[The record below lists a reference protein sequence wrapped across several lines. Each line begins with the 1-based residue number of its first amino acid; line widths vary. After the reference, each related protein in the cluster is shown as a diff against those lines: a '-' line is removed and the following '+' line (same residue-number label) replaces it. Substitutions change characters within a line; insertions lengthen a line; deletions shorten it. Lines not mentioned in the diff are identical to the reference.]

1 MRPTPP
7 RARARARKATRSRAL
22 ATGAIATIA
31 ATIGARAVD
40 VDSYFSRSESSA
52 FVRATRDA
60 SNGTFAVPF
69 VRATS
74 NGTFAVGCESR
85 NVAGMNFYPLV
96 EFAGEFAR
104 ASFGF
109 DHGDGRGRAAARDV
123 FKLARESGMTT
134 IRAWAFSVNPAVPT
148 WVRVGERHREDVLRG
163 LDWALAEAAKHGL
176 DLLLAFG
183 DYWHTTA
190 EIVRECAPEDAET
203 EDADRAFFSRESCRE
218 LFKWHVRTILTRNNT
233 FTGVTYSTTPNVFGW
248 NLMNEPRC
256 RGCDDALQD
265 WIDDMAA
272 YVKAFDS
279 NHMLTVGEE
288 GFYAHDSSSEGG
300 AAANPAAW
308 AATTGQDFIRNHA
321 SKHIDFAT
329 IHVWRDNWAVYS
341 PNVRFNAQRFTRN
354 WIATHERDC
363 RTKLRKPLLI
373 EEFGAA
379 PGGVRALSRVSRG
392 VSRTASF
399 LEERDVE
406 DYYRALLSQVYRSI
420 ASDDGKFVR
429 GALFWGMFPEDHRGV
444 VDAYDPYA
452 VYPSDGAFAQATRFA
467 KSVRRVVR
475 SMSCEED
482 GRD

>member
-22 ATGAIATIA
+22 ATRAIATIA

-52 FVRATRDA
+52 FVRATSRRVARDA
-60 SNGTFAVPF
+60 SRDTF

-392 VSRTASF
+392 VSPVGMVRADEGGVTDWQKAVTSATTRKRTRARKLVERCIAW
-399 LEERDVE
+399 LEIDRVST
-406 DYYRALLSQVYRSI
+406 RCHR
-420 ASDDGKFVR
+420 
-429 GALFWGMFPEDHRGV
+429 FWGVGCRCHWRTMTTLLARDRKRLARLAG
-444 VDAYDPYA
+444 
-452 VYPSDGAFAQATRFA
+452 
-467 KSVRRVVR
+467 RRVV
-475 SMSCEED
+475 
-482 GRD
+482 G

>member
-1 MRPTPP
+1 MRARPT
-7 RARARARKATRSRAL
+7 RARRGERRGARSRAI
-22 ATGAIATIA
+22 ATRAIATIA

-40 VDSYFSRSESSA
+40 VDSYFLRSESS
-52 FVRATRDA
+52 
-60 SNGTFAVPF
+60 GAVEF

-74 NGTFAVGCESR
+74 NGTFARGCEER

-109 DHGDGRGRAAARDV
+109 DHGEGRGRAAARGV
-123 FKLARESGMTT
+123 FELARESGMTT

-148 WVRVGERHREDVLRG
+148 WVRLGETHREDVLRG
-163 LDWALAEAAKHGL
+163 LDWALAEAAKHEL

-203 EDADRAFFSRESCRE
+203 EDADRAFFSRESCRD
-218 LFKWHVRTILTRNNT
+218 LFKWHVRTILTRKNT
-233 FTGVTYSTTPNVFGW
+233 FTGVTYSMTPNVFGW

-272 YVKAFDS
+272 YVKLFDS

-288 GFYAHDSSSEGG
+288 GFYASDTSSERG

-363 RTKLRKPLLI
+363 RTKLGKPLLI

-392 VSRTASF
+392 ISRTASF

-406 DYYRALLSQVYRSI
+406 DYYRALLSQVYRSV
-420 ASDDGKFVR
+420 ASDDGYVR
-429 GALFWGMFPEDHRGV
+429 GACFWNLFPEDHRGV

-482 GRD
+482 ERD